1 MKTPI
6 YIYIKC
12 SGALA
17 SNLLRNPWLH
27 RIATTRKW
35 KRVANCLSIAFSGW
49 LHYILHYVYIQI
61 YLILYMIIIYI
72 WWLLYIIIIWLYIL
86 YIYII
91 WLYIYIYYMIIYMIW
106 LYIYMIIKLYIIIY
120 NYSHYHVN
128 STQLYINPSTSL
140 CGICQVCIS
149 TYKVRPLFTVAFLT
163 NIAWLNVGS
172 MGDIAIVTDNLL
184 VFKSQQTQLTN
195 LHLDICC
202 VSHQINHGNGNPIC
216 KWWATVPKRPRP
228 LKTCIGTLNSIF
240 LHLCSNPPYIYM
252 YIYIYSIYIYS
263 IYIYLYIYIF
273 YIYIFYI
280 YILYIYS
287 IYILYIYIFYIYSV
301 YIYYIYVYILYI
313 YYIYY
318 IYIYSIYIFYIYIY
332 SLRTYIPYI

>member
-1 MKTPI
+1 M
-6 YIYIKC
+6 
-12 SGALA
+12 
-17 SNLLRNPWLH
+17 
-27 RIATTRKW
+27 
-35 KRVANCLSIAFSGW
+35 
-49 LHYILHYVYIQI
+49 
-61 YLILYMIIIYI
+61 
-72 WWLLYIIIIWLYIL
+72 
-86 YIYII
+86 
-91 WLYIYIYYMIIYMIW
+91 
-106 LYIYMIIKLYIIIY
+106 KLYIIIY

-240 LHLCSNPPYIYM
+240 LHLCSNPPYIY
-252 YIYIYSIYIYS
+252 
-263 IYIYLYIYIF
+263 
-273 YIYIFYI
+273 
-280 YILYIYS
+280 
-287 IYILYIYIFYIYSV
+287 V
-301 YIYYIYVYILYI
+301 
-313 YYIYY
+313 Y

-332 SLRTYIPYI
+332 IFYIYIIYIFLYILYIYIYYIYILYIYIYILYLYI